1 MVVVMLMTSV
11 ILLAPRLV
19 ADELMSYADVE
30 VVVARGIQ
38 MHEVTYVVH
47 PGEVLA
53 L

>member
-1 MVVVMLMTSV
+1 
-11 ILLAPRLV
+11 LV

-38 MHEVTYVVH
+38 MHEVTYVH
-47 PGEVLA
+47 PGEALA